1 MTFSGFTS
9 DQLIGLPPEFF
20 SQILPAIR
28 SAAEL
33 KVTLHLFYRL
43 SRQRGRPR
51 RLTWDQL
58 LTDELLSRGL
68 QQISALRP
76 PAELL
81 DEGLAQAVR
90 RGTVLH
96 VTQPADGRVVNWYL
110 INTAA
115 NQAWAADHGR
125 VADALALADATVEET
140 PDIVRVYEQNIGL
153 VTPLLLE
160 ELRDASARYPAEW
173 LIDAMREAVRA
184 NARSWRYVRKVLERW
199 AADGRQDA
207 TRDPERPIDIDRYT
221 GSEFQG
227 LFRRGGDESDL

>member
-1 MTFSGFTS
+1 MTFQGFTS

-28 SAAEL
+28 SPAEL

-43 SRQRGRPR
+43 SRLRGRPR
-51 RLTWDQL
+51 RLSWEQL
-58 LTDELLSRGL
+58 LTDELLMRGL
-68 QQISALRP
+68 QQLSPLRP
-76 PAELL
+76 AAELL

-96 VTQPADGRVVNWYL
+96 AAQRAEGRVVNWYL
-110 INTAA
+110 INTGA
-115 NQAWAADHGR
+115 NRAWAADHGR
-125 VADALALADATVEET
+125 VADAVALAEAAAEQT
-140 PDIVRVYEQNIGL
+140 PDIVNVYEQNIGL

-160 ELRDASARYPAEW
+160 ELREAAERYPAEW
-173 LIDAMREAVRA
+173 LVDAVREAVRA
-184 NARSWRYVRKVLERW
+184 NARSWRYIRKVLERW

-207 TRDPERPIDIDRYT
+207 ARDAGRPIDIDRYT
-221 GSEFQG
+221 GDEFGG